1 MELRRIAS
9 PQLRPL
15 LLLLVAAAIVGAAW
29 ALIVPAWQ
37 APDEHSHF
45 GYAQTLAEQGAPP
58 ASEGDR
64 RYSTEQERAA
74 LASGSDQLAANLFAR
89 PEWSEAEYERWRRLQ
104 AAEGD
109 AARADGDGTGPEGS
123 NSARTNPPLYYAF
136 EAIPYHAASATDLF
150 GRLYLMR
157 LWSALLLLVAA
168 AATWALVGELLGPR
182 RGLQLAGAAV
192 VALQPMAVFISASIN
207 PDAMLIPAFATTLW
221 LGVRVIRRGLT
232 VGNGA
237 ALCAA
242 AAVAILAKA
251 TGYALLPGVFL
262 ALAIGAYR
270 AAGGLRIGSL
280 VKRSALPL
288 LVLAAP
294 VGAWLAYARLS
305 DRPAVNQVG
314 VGGGADIDHAG
325 LFSYLWQFYLPH
337 LPGQMPLP
345 PGFPSLPARD
355 FWIEGFW
362 GKFGWLEIVW
372 PKPLYLAVGAL
383 TAAAIVGAA
392 VALVR
397 SGLRRHA
404 AEVAFLVLVALSLLG
419 GLHLTEYRILAD
431 QNTVFNQGR
440 YLLPLLPLL
449 AIAVAAALSLAREK
463 LQQALVGGLVGFL
476 FVLQVVSLA
485 IVGARFYA

>member
-1 MELRRIAS
+1 MGLRRIAS
-9 PQLRPL
+9 AQLRPL
-15 LLLLVAAAIVGAAW
+15 ILLLVAAAIFAVAW

-64 RYSTEQERAA
+64 RYSTEQETAA
-74 LASGSDQLAANLFAR
+74 AAIGADQLAANLFAR
-89 PEWSEAEYERWRRLQ
+89 PEWSEIAYDRWREVQ
-104 AAEGD
+104 AAHGSD
-109 AARADGDGTGPEGS
+109 ARADGDGTGPEGA

-136 EAIPYHAASATDLF
+136 EALPYYAGSGTDLF

-168 AATWALVGELLGPR
+168 AATWALIGELLGPR

-192 VALQPMAVFISASIN
+192 VALQPMGAFISASIN

-232 VGNGA
+232 IGNGA

-242 AAVAILAKA
+242 AAVAILTKA
-251 TGYALLPGVFL
+251 TGYALLPGVAL
-262 ALAIGAYR
+262 ALAVGAWR
-270 AAGGLRIGSL
+270 AGVRLRPGSL
-280 VKRSALPL
+280 GRAALPL
-288 LVLAAP
+288 LALALP

-314 VGGGADIDHAG
+314 AGGGGDFDHAG
-325 LFSYLWQFYLPH
+325 LFSYLWQFYLPDV
-337 LPGQMPLP
+337 PGQLPLP
-345 PGFPSLPARD
+345 PGFPSLPVKD

-362 GKFGWLEIVW
+362 GKFGWLEIVL
-372 PKPLYLAVGAL
+372 PDPLYLAVGLL
-383 TAAAIVGAA
+383 TVAAIAGSAF
-392 VALVR
+392 ALIR
-397 SGLRRHA
+397 AGLRRHLA
-404 AEVAFLVLVALSLLG
+404 PAAFLLLVALSLLG

-431 QNTVFNQGR
+431 QNIVFN
-440 YLLPLLPLL
+440 
-449 AIAVAAALSLAREK
+449 
-463 LQQALVGGLVGFL
+463 
-476 FVLQVVSLA
+476 
-485 IVGARFYA
+485 

>member
-1 MELRRIAS
+1 MGLRRIAS
-9 PQLRPL
+9 AQLRPL
-15 LLLLVAAAIVGAAW
+15 VLLLVAAAIVGAAW

-45 GYAQTLAEQGAPP
+45 GYAQTLAERGTPP
-58 ASEGDR
+58 ESEGDR
-64 RYSTEQERAA
+64 RYSTEQEQAA
-74 LASGSDQLAANLFAR
+74 AATGADQLAANLSAR
-89 PEWSEAEYERWRRLQ
+89 PEWSEAEYERWRRIQ

-109 AARADGDGTGPEGS
+109 SARTDGDGTGPEGS

-136 EAIPYHAASATDLF
+136 ETIPYYAGSGTDLF

-192 VALQPMAVFISASIN
+192 VALQPMATFVSASIN

-232 VGNGA
+232 LGNGS

-251 TGYALLPGVFL
+251 TGYALLPGVGL
-262 ALAIGAYR
+262 ALAVGAWR
-270 AAGGLRIGSL
+270 AGVRPRDGSL
-280 VKRSALPL
+280 VRAAVPL
-288 LVLAAP
+288 LALVLP
-294 VGAWLAYARLS
+294 VGAWLVYAQLS

-314 VGGGADIDHAG
+314 ADGGGGFDHAG
-325 LFSYLWQFYLPH
+325 LFSYVWQFYLPDV
-337 LPGQMPLP
+337 PGQLPLP
-345 PGFPSLPARD
+345 PSFPSLPATV
-355 FWIEGFW
+355 FWFKGFW
-362 GKFGWLEIVW
+362 GKFGWLEIVL
-372 PKPLYLAVGAL
+372 PGPLYLVVGLL
-383 TAAAIVGAA
+383 TVFAIVGSA
-392 VALVR
+392 VALTR
-397 SGLRRHA
+397 AGLRRHLA
-404 AEVAFLVLVALSLLG
+404 TAAFLTLVALSLLG
-419 GLHLTEYRILAD
+419 GLHLTEYQILSD
-431 QNTVFNQGR
+431 QNIVFNQGR

-449 AIAVAAALSLAREK
+449 GLATAVTLSLARGRA
-463 LQQALVGGLVGFL
+463 QQLLIGGLIGFL

-485 IVGARFYA
+485 LVGVRFYA

>member
-1 MELRRIAS
+1 MGLRRIAS
-9 PQLRPL
+9 AQLRPL
-15 LLLLVAAAIVGAAW
+15 ILLLAAAAIVGAAW

-64 RYSTEQERAA
+64 RYSTEQEQAA
-74 LASGSDQLAANLFAR
+74 DAIESDVLAANLYAR

-104 AAEGD
+104 AAEGTD
-109 AARADGDGTGPEGS
+109 ARADGDGTGPEGS

-136 EAIPYHAASATDLF
+136 EAIPYYAGSGTDLF

-192 VALQPMAVFISASIN
+192 VALQPMAAFISASIN
-207 PDAMLIPAFATTLW
+207 PDAMLIPAFAATLW

-232 VGNGA
+232 LGNGA

-251 TGYALLPGVFL
+251 TGYALLPGVAL
-262 ALAIGAYR
+262 ALAVGAWRAGVRLRPGSLGR
-270 AAGGLRIGSL
+270 AA
-280 VKRSALPL
+280 VPL
-288 LVLAAP
+288 LALALP

-314 VGGGADIDHAG
+314 AGGGGDFDHAG
-325 LFSYLWQFYLPH
+325 LFSYLWQFYLPDV
-337 LPGQMPLP
+337 PGQLPLP
-345 PGFPSLPARD
+345 PGFPKLPAIE
-355 FWIEGFW
+355 FWVEGFW
-362 GKFGWLEIVW
+362 GKFGWLEVVL
-372 PKPLYLAVGAL
+372 PDPLYLAVGLL
-383 TAAAIVGAA
+383 TVAAIAGSA

-397 SGLRRHA
+397 AGLRRHLA
-404 AEVAFLVLVALSLLG
+404 TAAFLVLVALSLLG

-449 AIAVAAALSLAREK
+449 GLAVAVALSLTRGR
-463 LQQALVGGLVGFL
+463 LQQLLTGGLIGFL
-476 FVLQVVSLA
+476 LVLQLVSLA